1 MIKGIDHVVILV
13 KNLDQAVADY
23 KQLGFNVTP
32 GGEHMDGATHNA
44 LVAFADGSY
53 LELIAFK
60 REAPEHR
67 WWRHALNTARGN
79 EGLIDFALLPTDI
92 ANDIAAARQRGLD
105 YKGPFPGGRQRP
117 DGVEIRWQTGQPTT
131 PDLPFLCGDVTPRT
145 LRVPSGPAW
154 VHPNGVTGI
163 DALVVLVR
171 DVEESAGHYRALLGI
186 EPHDLAENEVAAL
199 KKGGGQ
205 GFAGFKEFD
214 FGPSKIILG
223 GTANSKGEVDEQLL
237 QTWGGGGPYSLRFKA
252 PKPVSFDEKLT
263 GGVKFTTL

>member
-32 GGEHMDGATHNA
+32 GGEHTDGTTHNA
-44 LVAFADGSY
+44 LIAFADGSY

-67 WWRHALNTARGN
+67 WWRHTLNTARDG

-105 YKGPFPGGRQRP
+105 YQGPFPGGRQRP
-117 DGVEIRWQTGQPTT
+117 DGQRLKWQTGQPTT
-131 PDLPFLCGDVTPRT
+131 PDLPFLCGDITPRS

-163 DALVVLVR
+163 DAIVVLVASL
-171 DVEESAGHYRALLGI
+171 EESAGRYAALLGV
-186 EPHDLAENEVAAL
+186 EPNPKQAAVHAAAFNLGPGNIVLNEPDETGEKGDWLPEV
-199 KKGGGQ
+199 KGGPVSLH
-205 GFAGFKEFD
+205 FK
-214 FGPSKIILG
+214 SV
-223 GTANSKGEVDEQLL
+223 T
-237 QTWGGGGPYSLRFKA
+237 
-252 PKPVSFDEKLT
+252 PVSFDKSLAHNVTFSASSKVGQEQRC
-263 GGVKFTTL
+263 